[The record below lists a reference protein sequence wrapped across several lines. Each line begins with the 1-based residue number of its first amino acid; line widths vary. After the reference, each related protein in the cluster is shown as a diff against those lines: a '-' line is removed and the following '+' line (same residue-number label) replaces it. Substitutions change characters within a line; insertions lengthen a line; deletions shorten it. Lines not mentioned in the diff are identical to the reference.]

1 MGRRGFS
8 GLCLGRIEEF
18 QHPLDGCAQLLVDR
32 AGRIEH
38 RQRPPVESYG
48 ARLVALGELLG
59 SLLGQPGG
67 ETVGADGVGPAGGF
81 LGLIVFLLVG
91 VKGGHFIQRDG
102 HHGMLAAHRL
112 DPQRDQPLVQRLGF
126 VVLLL
131 AEKGVRQ
138 AVDGGQ
144 QVGVLLAVQGLAND
158 QGAAERFFGLVVTAH
173 GSRNLA
179 EAIEIA
185 RCLLAGETIDFHGEH
200 FQVAGRSLA
209 TGKRPIP
216 IMLAA
221 SGPLMLELAG
231 KAADGVVISAA
242 SSPQFV
248 AWSLEQVRRGEAASG
263 RRVRKIGLVQAAVDT
278 DGQRAQHRLRRN
290 LGFILRGAHHA
301 RNLALAGTQLDQAA
315 LAAAFAREDWT
326 EVDELV
332 TDDVVNRHAASGTID
347 QVSEA
352 LARYRAVGLDEI
364 VLAGVDDPEMLHC
377 LFSANSHQ

>member
-1 MGRRGFS
+1 MMS
-8 GLCLGRIEEF
+8 GKRMT
-18 QHPLDGCAQLLVDR
+18 
-32 AGRIEH
+32 
-38 RQRPPVESYG
+38 G
-48 ARLVALGELLG
+48 AIGLSLLG
-59 SLLGQPGG
+59 SEPPELLRDLAQAADQSGVGTMWIACHLFRRDPVAMAAAALAATRRLGIVLMALSPYCIHPVYATMAAATLEEYFPGRVRLCFG
-67 ETVGADGVGPAGGF
+67 VGAP
-81 LGLIVFLLVG
+81 
-91 VKGGHFIQRDG
+91 RD
-102 HHGMLAAHRL
+102 LAAAGIAA
-112 DPQRDQPLVQRLGF
+112 PQPLS
-126 VVLLL
+126 
-131 AEKGVRQ
+131 
-138 AVDGGQ
+138 
-144 QVGVLLAVQGLAND
+144 
-158 QGAAERFFGLVVTAH
+158 T
-173 GSRNLA
+173 LA